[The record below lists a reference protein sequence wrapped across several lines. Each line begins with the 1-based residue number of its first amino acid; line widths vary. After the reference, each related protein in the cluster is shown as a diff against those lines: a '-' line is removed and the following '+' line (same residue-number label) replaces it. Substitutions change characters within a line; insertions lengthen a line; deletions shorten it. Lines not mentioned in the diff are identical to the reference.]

1 MPESLLNKDTS
12 IKCMHGGDA
21 RPDKISDRVKVDGK
35 PIVTQLSS
43 YSITGC
49 GLSSGPCS
57 KALIWTKVSQ
67 RVFCDKVPVLL
78 QSSQT
83 TCIPSGGGVIIVKT
97 QNRVKGR

>member
-1 MPESLLNKDTS
+1 MPGFLLHKDAQV
-12 IKCMHGGDA
+12 KCMHGGDA
-21 RPDKISDRVKVDGK
+21 KPDKTVTKVKVDGK
-35 PIVTQLSS
+35 PIVTQLSP

-57 KALIWTKVSQ
+57 KALIWTKGSQ